1 MIPRHCLEASFGR
14 FFYAIEVY
22 RYLKIMGHT
31 VEDLIVLTTFLISLS
46 VYFQRPSPLYLKI
59 FPVYL
64 GQIYLTSLC
73 YEAFPNRKNPAM
85 IANVVDGIEF
95 LFFYF
100 FLWNIIQNV
109 RVKRVIGYAL
119 FILPLMAF
127 LSIIY
132 SQNKMAYNTINFS
145 VGCLLTVI
153 LCIYYYFELLQG
165 TETRSLAR
173 LPAFWIVTG
182 IFFNNVCT
190 FPIYAFVAYM
200 KNVPP
205 IIVRNISMIFLMVTL
220 FSAILYSIGFL
231 CRIRIRK
238 STL

>member
-1 MIPRHCLEASFGR
+1 
-14 FFYAIEVY
+14 
-22 RYLKIMGHT
+22 MGYT
-31 VEDLIVLTTFLISLS
+31 VEDLIIITTFLISLT
-46 VYFQRPSPLYLKI
+46 VYFQRPSPFYLRV

-64 GQIYLTSLC
+64 GLIYLTSLC
-73 YEAFPNRKNPAM
+73 YQIFPNRKYPGM
-85 IANVVDGIEF
+85 IANVVDGVEF

-109 RVKRVIGYAL
+109 KVKRLIGYML
-119 FILPLMAF
+119 FVLPVLAF
-127 LSIIY
+127 LNLVY
-132 SQNKMAYNTINFS
+132 TQNKLGYNTINFS

-165 TETRSLAR
+165 KETQSLAR
-173 LPAFWIVTG
+173 LPSFWIVTG
-182 IFFNNVCT
+182 LFFNNVCT
-190 FPIYAFVAYM
+190 FPIYAFVVFM
-200 KNVPP
+200 KKIPP

-238 STL
+238 STS

>member
-1 MIPRHCLEASFGR
+1 
-14 FFYAIEVY
+14 
-22 RYLKIMGHT
+22 MGHT
-31 VEDLIVLTTFLISLS
+31 VEDLIVIITFLISLS

-64 GQIYLTSLC
+64 GLVYMTSLY
-73 YEAFPNRKNPAM
+73 YEAFPNRKYPAM
-85 IANVVDGIEF
+85 TANVVDGVEF

-109 RVKRVIGYAL
+109 KVKRLIGYML
-119 FILPLMAF
+119 FILPVIAF
-127 LSIIY
+127 VNIIFT
-132 SQNKMAYNTINFS
+132 QNKTGYNTINFS
-145 VGCLLTVI
+145 IGCLITVI

-200 KNVPP
+200 KNIPP

-220 FSAILYSIGFL
+220 FSAVLYSIGFL

>member
-1 MIPRHCLEASFGR
+1 
-14 FFYAIEVY
+14 
-22 RYLKIMGHT
+22 MGHT
-31 VEDLIVLTTFLISLS
+31 VEDLIILTTFLISLS
-46 VYFQRPSPLYLKI
+46 VYFQRPLPLYLKI

-64 GQIYLTSLC
+64 GQIYLTSLY

-100 FLWNIIQNV
+100 VLWNIIQN
-109 RVKRVIGYAL
+109 RKVKRFIGYML
-119 FILPLMAF
+119 FILPVLAF
-127 LSIIY
+127 FNLAYTQS
-132 SQNKMAYNTINFS
+132 NTGYNTINFS

-153 LCIYYYFELLQG
+153 LCIYFYFELLQV

-190 FPIYAFVAYM
+190 FPIYAFIAYM
-200 KNVPP
+200 KNIPP
-205 IIVRNISMIFLMVTL
+205 IIIRNISMIFLMVTL

-238 STL
+238 FIL